1 MKRKSSPLAR
11 TGFNNVDESTI
22 KQDINNS
29 GNFQDLSSFSDMQT
43 SKNIEMG
50 RLQTGQFGEE
60 QPAIGFSKN
69 DP

>member
-50 RLQTGQFGEE
+50 RLQTG
-60 QPAIGFSKN
+60 
-69 DP
+69 